1 LDTTNY
7 QVGFQPE
14 ESIPGYPKS
23 ARDKPGTAA
32 WWRLGLLLGLFLAAL
47 ILIRVFDL
55 SGQLLAL
62 RDWLR
67 GPWFLMIPFVAALLL
82 LVPMVNFARRRLGT
96 AGGPARRRRHE

>member
-1 LDTTNY
+1 M
-7 QVGFQPE
+7 
-14 ESIPGYPKS
+14 
-23 ARDKPGTAA
+23 
-32 WWRLGLLLGLFLAAL
+32 GLFLAAL

-67 GPWFLMIPFVAALLL
+67 GSWFLMTPFVAAVLL
-82 LVPMVNFARRRLGT
+82 LVPMVNFARLRLGT